1 MLYGFHLFSPEAGG
15 VGPLLEEIAQI
26 CQIPWLVWNG
36 LYACI
41 TLYNYYLPGSARLR
55 FLVLVT
61 GCTSVGKI
69 LDAEVYK
76 ITGTD
81 FCPLQE
87 ETKEEDR
94 VTALKKILNSGM
106 FYFSL
111 PNAGSDFDLTV
122 RAQKQ
127 GDNSYES
134 GNSFFWLVLH
144 IISKFLANFTSTSI
158 ISNSLEMTITMD
170 FSTVTFCLTNILF
183 SRACAMADL
192 C

>member
-1 MLYGFHLFSPEAGG
+1 PEEKDAIKGQYEKLTDAYGCLGELQLKCG
-15 VGPLLEEIAQI
+15 
-26 CQIPWLVWNG
+26 N
-36 LYACI
+36 
-41 TLYNYYLPGSARLR
+41 ARLH

-76 ITGTD
+76 ITATD

-87 ETKEEDR
+87 ETKEEER

-106 FYFSL
+106 FYFCW
-111 PNAGSDFDLTV
+111 PNAGSNFDLTV

-127 GDNSYES
+127 GDNHYES

-144 IISKFLANFTSTSI
+144 VKPKYSVIPT
-158 ISNSLEMTITMD
+158 
-170 FSTVTFCLTNILF
+170 CILLVIF
-183 SRACAMADL
+183 PLRGK
-192 C
+192 

>member
-1 MLYGFHLFSPEAGG
+1 MLEHLWGPVGIVCDRTDEQLCSPGNNPFVTVCHFLG
-15 VGPLLEEIAQI
+15 
-26 CQIPWLVWNG
+26 N
-36 LYACI
+36 
-41 TLYNYYLPGSARLR
+41 TRLH

-76 ITGTD
+76 ITSTD

-87 ETKEEDR
+87 ETKEDER

-106 FYFSL
+106 FYFSW
-111 PNAGSDFDLTV
+111 PNAGSNFDLTV

-127 GDNSYES
+127 GDNNYES

-144 IISKFLANFTSTSI
+144 IIPESSVVLTCISLVRHSQREMNMCILCASPFISLTGPFTGQLALM
-158 ISNSLEMTITMD
+158 NSW
-170 FSTVTFCLTNILF
+170 
-183 SRACAMADL
+183 
-192 C
+192 